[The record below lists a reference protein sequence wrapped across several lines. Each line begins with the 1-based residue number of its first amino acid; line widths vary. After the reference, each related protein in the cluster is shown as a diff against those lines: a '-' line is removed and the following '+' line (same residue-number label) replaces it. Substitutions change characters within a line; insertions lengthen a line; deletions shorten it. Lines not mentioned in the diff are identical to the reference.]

1 MASLRGVKLDRSRG
15 DAEREERLL
24 GLGLIGGLWLVSL
37 LVSLHILLPTP
48 NKSLEIGVA
57 VPEHEEPAGFLRRNA
72 SEAARRS
79 RLVVPN
85 VFVEPERAEQ
95 TIATLCP
102 SM

>member
-1 MASLRGVKLDRSRG
+1 M
-15 DAEREERLL
+15 
-24 GLGLIGGLWLVSL
+24 
-37 LVSLHILLPTP
+37 
-48 NKSLEIGVA
+48 IGVA